1 MLDVDVAPLQEKVRR
16 EIASCL
22 KLVNVLV
29 VHHHSDGMEQG
40 SDIEFN
46 MFSMLKP
53 SDNRIFSKSHDALN
67 LAKLFQ
73 ATLIF
78 F

>member
-1 MLDVDVAPLQEKVRR
+1 MYEWFFITV
-16 EIASCL
+16 
-22 KLVNVLV
+22 
-29 VHHHSDGMEQG
+29 MEW
-40 SDIEFN
+40 SKACTDIEFN

-53 SDNRIFSKSHDALN
+53 SDNRICSKRHDALN

>member
-1 MLDVDVAPLQEKVRR
+1 MLELQVLDVDVAPLQEKVRR

-40 SDIEFN
+40 
-46 MFSMLKP
+46 LH
-53 SDNRIFSKSHDALN
+53 RY
-67 LAKLFQ
+67 
-73 ATLIF
+73 
-78 F
+78 